1 MITHIQK
8 FRRKLASHELCLG
21 TGISLNDPAV
31 VEALAPVVDFF
42 WIDMEHNPMGVETLL
57 GHLMAARAGGA
68 PALVRVPTSDLA
80 WVKRAVDAGVEGI
93 IVPQV
98 RSAKEVEQVVSACR
112 FPPAGTRGWGP
123 RRPSD
128 YGRRSVQEVV
138 CEANE
143 GLFVAVQIEHVA
155 AVEQIDAILAV
166 PGLDSIAIGP
176 FDLSGSMDLL
186 GQLDHPRVV
195 GAIREVT
202 DKARRAGVYVGYG
215 CEPRAENIQQA
226 VGLGAQWIQCGS
238 DWSYLLQT
246 AQAIFAAVRNSAQ
259 ETNK

>member
-8 FRRKLASHELCLG
+8 FRRKLGNHELCLG

-31 VEALAPVVDFF
+31 IEALAPVVDFF

-68 PALVRVPTSDLA
+68 PALVRVPASDLA

-98 RSAKEVEQVVSACR
+98 RSAREVEQVVSACR
-112 FPPAGTRGWGP
+112 FPPRGTRGWGP

-128 YGRRSVQEVV
+128 YGRRSVNEVV
-138 CEANE
+138 REANE
-143 GLFVAVQIEHVA
+143 SLFVAVQVENVA
-155 AVEQIDAILAV
+155 AVEQIDAILSV

-176 FDLSGSMDLL
+176 FDLSGSMNLL
-186 GQLDHPRVV
+186 GQLDHPQVV
-195 GAIREVT
+195 AAIREVS

-226 VGLGAQWIQCGS
+226 INLGAQWIQCGS
-238 DWSYLLQT
+238 DWTYLIQAAQSIVQTVRATALQT
-246 AQAIFAAVRNSAQ
+246 N
-259 ETNK
+259 N